1 MSTNQIL
8 FGLALVLALAVGSQ
22 LVARRLGIPA
32 LVILLP
38 AGFLAGAATGDIDPN
53 NLLGALYQPIVT
65 IAVGVILFEAGLR
78 LSFDEVATGTRRVVV
93 RLVAIGVLVSWIAIA
108 LAVAL
113 LFDDIDRGVASLVG
127 AILVVSGP
135 TVVLPL
141 LAFIRPA
148 GEVRALLKWEG
159 VLVDPVG
166 ALLGVVVFTG
176 VSSGKGWRP
185 GTMLLSLGV
194 GGLVGLVGAAMLWLL
209 LREVQW
215 NAPRMVVPATLMIV
229 VAAVVAA
236 DLIRADAGLAA
247 ATLMG
252 VALGNQA
259 HLLDAQ
265 HRIDISLT
273 LEFEETL
280 VQLLIGVLFVLVAA

>member
-22 LVARRLGIPA
+22 LVARRLRIPA

-38 AGFLAGAATGDIDPN
+38 VGFLAGAVTGDIDPN

-93 RLVAIGVLVSWIAIA
+93 RLVAIGGLVSWVAIA
-108 LAVAL
+108 PSVAL
-113 LFDDIDRGVASLVG
+113 
-127 AILVVSGP
+127 
-135 TVVLPL
+135 
-141 LAFIRPA
+141 AFLGPA

-176 VSSGKGWRP
+176 VSSGNGWRP

-215 NAPRMVVPATLMIV
+215 NAPRMVVPA
-229 VAAVVAA
+229 
-236 DLIRADAGLAA
+236 
-247 ATLMG
+247 
-252 VALGNQA
+252 
-259 HLLDAQ
+259 
-265 HRIDISLT
+265 
-273 LEFEETL
+273 
-280 VQLLIGVLFVLVAA
+280 